1 MNGMTGRLMFIVALL
16 SLAALG
22 ATCKGSD
29 ARPNETATAHAAAAP
44 EVLVKA
50 PAVTEM
56 EGVDL
61 YGVPPA
67 LRADA
72 VRVLNETFCYCGCAR
87 TVASCLAN
95 RETCSCVGCSER
107 MANFVIGQYKAGAS
121 TEDVEEQLLRGFSE
135 GYNRRP
141 AEFAHA
147 DQPTKGPSEAKVE
160 LVEFADFRCP
170 HCADTFEVLLRL
182 SASDPNLRV
191 RYYYF
196 PLSGF
201 GEPSIRAAEA
211 AEEARVQGKFWP
223 MARLLYRRQHAFAD
237 ADLARYAREVGLD
250 MARFTRAMDK
260 RTHRSKVMDDKRI
273 GESVGVVSTPS
284 VFVNGRPFGLGR
296 TLDNFKLRVQMERER
311 GTCN

>member
-1 MNGMTGRLMFIVALL
+1 MNGTNGRPLYIVTLL
-16 SLAALG
+16 GLAALG

-29 ARPNETATAHAAAAP
+29 ARPTDAQPALPAAP
-44 EVLVKA
+44 EEVLVRA

-56 EGVDL
+56 EGVAL
-61 YGVPPA
+61 YEVPPA

-72 VRVLNETFCYCGCAR
+72 LRVLNETFCYCGCAR

-95 RETCSCVGCSER
+95 REACSCVKCSER

-121 TEDVEEQLLRGFSE
+121 TEDVEEHLLRGFSE
-135 GYNRRP
+135 GYNQRP
-141 AEFAHA
+141 ADLAHS
-147 DQPTKGPSEAKVE
+147 DQPTKGASDAKVE

-170 HCADTFEVLLRL
+170 HCADTFEVLIEL
-182 SASDPNLRV
+182 SEHDPDLRV

-201 GEPSIRAAEA
+201 GEPSVRAAEA

-223 MARLLYRRQHAFAD
+223 MARLLYRRQHAFED
-237 ADLARYAREVGLD
+237 ADLAGYARQVGLD
-250 MARFTRAMDK
+250 MARFARAMDQRIH
-260 RTHRSKVMDDKRI
+260 RTKVMDDKRI

-296 TLDNFKLRVQMERER
+296 TLENFKLRVLMERDR
-311 GTCN
+311 GTCD